1 MRFLRSLAFCTS
13 LVGVMVASTAYSQVN
28 SINSIR
34 LYPREFSDIPG
45 ATLTTAITL
54 GNPYVLSFNEQ
65 GVSAPTGF
73 ANRDAWRFSN
83 NGGTSPYLFSNNDY
97 FHTQMTLTL
106 TGSPTSPRKEEGFM
120 LNTIGGDGQ
129 FRIRHV
135 NRPCRYQRGANPSWR

>member
-45 ATLTTAITL
+45 ATLTTSITL
-54 GNPYVLSFNEQ
+54 GSPYVLTFSEQ

-83 NGGTSPYLFSNNDY
+83 NGGTSPYLFSHNDY

-106 TGSPTSPRKEEGFM
+106 TGTPTSPRKEEGFM

-129 FRIRHV
+129 FIV
-135 NRPCRYQRGANPSWR
+135 NTDGHEIVAFGGPL